1 MGYVL
6 RINVLQIYNIKKRL
20 SRGGQPETEKSQA
33 CSPEQDMLV
42 HRTSMPCSLYKHAMF
57 AVQTWSV
64 RRNTFRL
71 VVKTRTYVWAYT
83 YVRIGLHIRM
93 YRLTHTYVQSTPSPH
108 QVASSSSPFTL
119 SFLVK
124 LSINQPV
131 KNDRASPHDPFNHAT
146 QVLSHLPSAVSAI
159 LLLFANERTLKGE

>member
-1 MGYVL
+1 MALDTGNHV
-6 RINVLQIYNIKKRL
+6 
-20 SRGGQPETEKSQA
+20 T
-33 CSPEQDMLV
+33 CMLV
-42 HRTSMPCSLYKHAMF
+42 RHTSMPCSPYKLSLFVAQAWLVHCTNLH
-57 AVQTWSV
+57 VH
-64 RRNTFRL
+64 RNTYRL